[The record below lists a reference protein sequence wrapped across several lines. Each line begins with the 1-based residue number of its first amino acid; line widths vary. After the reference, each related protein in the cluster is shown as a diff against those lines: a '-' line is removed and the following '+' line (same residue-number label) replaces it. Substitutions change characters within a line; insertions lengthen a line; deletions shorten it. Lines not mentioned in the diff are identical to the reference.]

1 MFQILEYIE
10 KMFKIL
16 RLKNYNATI
25 SVITNQTSLN
35 SVYSEMQRLRP
46 LDPY

>member
-16 RLKNYNATI
+16 RLKI
-25 SVITNQTSLN
+25 CVITNQTSLN